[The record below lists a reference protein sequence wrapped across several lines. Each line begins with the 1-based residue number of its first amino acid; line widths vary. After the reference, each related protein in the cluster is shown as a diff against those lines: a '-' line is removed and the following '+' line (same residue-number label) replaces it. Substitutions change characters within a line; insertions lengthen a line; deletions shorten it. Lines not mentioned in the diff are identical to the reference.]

1 MLRTTPRKAAVVG
14 LAALTLTGGFGAFAA
29 NAAPAPSGVAI
40 TGLSV
45 VKGSSTATTSTLI
58 TGTGFLS
65 LADPNVVFGENEAA
79 NLIVLSDTQI
89 AAVSPVGSAGKVD
102 VQLVDD
108 TTVYDALTLTNAAK
122 DDFTYVVPYDATV
135 ATGSLMNSLGGS
147 KLSVTSSEDM
157 GTCAGTAAGSFAS
170 NKVTATVNGVIAPVT
185 CVTPTKVALT
195 VPAGTP
201 TSTTTGPKV
210 VLFHDGVPGAAS
222 NAAKY
227 AAVIGGIDKPVG
239 PVTPGTTDS
248 VTITG
253 KGFKDATTWKF
264 GDEAATC
271 TPATLAAEVDVKIS
285 CLVPAQTATGFAG
298 GAVSISFDPAGTVP
312 FGSTSKATY
321 TYSDLG

>member
-1 MLRTTPRKAAVVG
+1 MLRSTQRKAVVAG
-14 LAALTLTGGFGAFAA
+14 LATLTLASGLGVAA
-29 NAAPAPSGVAI
+29 NAAPAPAGIAI

-45 VKGSSTATTSTLI
+45 VKGATTAKTSTLI
-58 TGTGFLS
+58 TGTGFLQ
-65 LADPNVVFGENEAA
+65 LEKPGVKFGATDADKI
-79 NLIVLSDTQI
+79 IVLSDTQI

-157 GTCAGTAAGSFAS
+157 GTCAGTTAGSFAS

-239 PVTPGTTDS
+239 PVTPGATDS

-264 GDEAATC
+264 GDAAATC